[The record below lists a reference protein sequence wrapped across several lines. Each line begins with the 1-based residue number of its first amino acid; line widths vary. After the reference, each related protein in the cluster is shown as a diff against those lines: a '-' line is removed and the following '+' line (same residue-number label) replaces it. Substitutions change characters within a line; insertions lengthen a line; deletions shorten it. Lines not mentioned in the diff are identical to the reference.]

1 MNDNSIEYAKMIE
14 IPVCTYEYETRKKR
28 KFFTKKNLIKKAN
41 EDIFGDQTALEKSEI
56 ECENGA
62 DLTYE
67 STTNEPSAN
76 DLVLKSDKNSEN
88 LDKNQKREK
97 IKSKIITAQVITVF
111 ALAVAIILTNIFWEN
126 SGMNILFKSVFGG
139 EQTLTDDRLA
149 QDFTLELP
157 AKSEGVSLSDGVL
170 TVNGEYSL
178 YPVCEGT
185 LSKVEQTAD
194 GLYTL
199 TIFHSENFSS
209 IIEGADHVYFKEGE
223 KVNKN
228 VPVCHT
234 STTAKVYLY
243 QNGSLLT
250 DYATVENSIVFNK

>member
-1 MNDNSIEYAKMIE
+1 MN
-14 IPVCTYEYETRKKR
+14 
-28 KFFTKKNLIKKAN
+28 L
-41 EDIFGDQTALEKSEI
+41 
-56 ECENGA
+56 
-62 DLTYE
+62 
-67 STTNEPSAN
+67 
-76 DLVLKSDKNSEN
+76 
-88 LDKNQKREK
+88 
-97 IKSKIITAQVITVF
+97 
-111 ALAVAIILTNIFWEN
+111 
-126 SGMNILFKSVFGG
+126 LFKSVFGG
-139 EQTLTDDRLA
+139 EKSVTDNRFA
-149 QDFTLELP
+149 KDFTLELP
-157 AKSEGVSLSDGVL
+157 ANSEGVSLNDGVL

-185 LSKVEQTAD
+185 ISKVEQNAD

-234 STTAKVYLY
+234 SDTAKVYLY